1 MKNTNK
7 TFMYNTYVPRPTFI
21 RRNNNNNK
29 NLHTE
34 KGYSQGIYNPND
46 TLQDY
51 IIVGLAIFSVPML
64 ILILGYLYQKIND
77 KDEK

>member
-7 TFMYNTYVPRPTFI
+7 TFMYSTYVPHPTFI
-21 RRNNNNNK
+21 RRNNNNK
-29 NLHTE
+29 LHTE
-34 KGYSQGIYNPND
+34 KGNSQGVYNPND

-51 IIVGLAIFSVPML
+51 IIVGLVMFSVPLL
-64 ILILGYLYQKIND
+64 IIILGSIYQSSN

>member
-7 TFMYNTYVPRPTFI
+7 TFMYSTYVPRPTFI
-21 RRNNNNNK
+21 RRNNNNK

-34 KGYSQGIYNPND
+34 KGDSQGIYNPND

-51 IIVGLAIFSVPML
+51 IIVGLVILSVPML
-64 ILILGYLYQKIND
+64 ILILGYLSQKIND

>member
-7 TFMYNTYVPRPTFI
+7 TFMYSTYVPRPTF
-21 RRNNNNNK
+21 RRNNNNK
-29 NLHTE
+29 LHTE
-34 KGYSQGIYNPND
+34 KGNSQGVYNPND

-51 IIVGLAIFSVPML
+51 IIVGLVMFSVPLL
-64 ILILGYLYQKIND
+64 IIILGSIYQSSN

>member
-7 TFMYNTYVPRPTFI
+7 TYIYSTYIPRPTFI
-21 RRNNNNNK
+21 RRNNNNK
-29 NLHTE
+29 LHTE
-34 KGYSQGIYNPND
+34 KGNSQGIYNPND

-51 IIVGLAIFSVPML
+51 IIVGLVMFSVPLL
-64 ILILGYLYQKIND
+64 IIILGSIYQNSN

>member
-7 TFMYNTYVPRPTFI
+7 TYMYSTYIPRPTFI
-21 RRNNNNNK
+21 RRNNNNK
-29 NLHTE
+29 LHTE
-34 KGYSQGIYNPND
+34 KGNSQGIYNPND

-51 IIVGLAIFSVPML
+51 IIVGLVMFSVPLL
-64 ILILGYLYQKIND
+64 IIILGSIYQSSN

>member
-1 MKNTNK
+1 MKSTNK
-7 TFMYNTYVPRPTFI
+7 TFMYSTYVPRPTFI
-21 RRNNNNNK
+21 RRDNNK

-34 KGYSQGIYNPND
+34 KGDSQGIYNPND

-51 IIVGLAIFSVPML
+51 IIVGLVMFSVPLL
-64 ILILGYLYQKIND
+64 IIILGSIYQNSN